1 MEQAHAPLDILARD
15 RAGMPVSLDDPDYGV
30 INETIERAHRIC
42 AELNAGWQ
50 PPARVRALFAEL
62 TGTEPD
68 DTLRIYTPFYAGFGR
83 NIRVGKHVFINSC
96 CLFMDRGGI
105 TIGDGTF
112 IGPNVNLI
120 TTGHGLDPSDRR
132 TTISRP
138 IVLGRNVWIGAA
150 AIVLPGVTIGDN
162 SVIGAGAVVTRDVP
176 AFAVAAGN
184 PARVIRML

>member
-1 MEQAHAPLDILARD
+1 MEQPHAPLDILARD
-15 RAGMPVSLDDPDYGV
+15 RAGVPVSLDD
-30 INETIERAHRIC
+30 
-42 AELNAGWQ
+42 
-50 PPARVRALFAEL
+50 
-62 TGTEPD
+62 
-68 DTLRIYTPFYAGFGR
+68 
-83 NIRVGKHVFINSC
+83 
-96 CLFMDRGGI
+96 I

-150 AIVLPGVTIGDN
+150 AIVLPGITIGDN
-162 SVIGAGAVVTRDVP
+162 SVIGAGAVVTHDVP
-176 AFAVAAGN
+176 AGAVAAGN